1 MWVDLER
8 QSWTPHC
15 LDCNIRTGRSLD
27 SGGGPCV
34 VRRAG
39 GAAICLTRTQVQ
51 KCFRVFMSLGAL
63 CLARGEIGANQSRGA
78 NKVFFSQFK
87 IGNIFRTG
95 GKRIDS
101 PGEKWQRLGWKTSV
115 RSFGKTP
122 SAPTEGEPPKVGF
135 EGSARGRAFGP
146 ACILPTGDQPSV
158 IYIFNILP

>member
-1 MWVDLER
+1 
-8 QSWTPHC
+8 
-15 LDCNIRTGRSLD
+15 
-27 SGGGPCV
+27 
-34 VRRAG
+34 
-39 GAAICLTRTQVQ
+39 
-51 KCFRVFMSLGAL
+51 MSLGAL

-158 IYIFNILP
+158 IYKYWLRAGRRRREKFEYLTILYKELDKPAAGASCPESGGFV